1 MSSGSVGKAILVGN
15 VTREPVV
22 KTTNTG
28 KKVASFSVAVNR
40 MKEGEADFHN
50 VVTWEKLAEV
60 AEKYILKG
68 TKVYVEGRLQNRTY
82 EDKEGNK
89 KYITEIIA
97 TDLTLLGTKPTG
109 TPDADT
115 TPQPTPDAAP
125 DAPVADDIDF

>member
-28 KKVASFSVAVNR
+28 KKVASFTVAVNR

-50 VVTWEKLAEV
+50 VVTWEKLADV

-68 TKVYVEGRLQNRTY
+68 SKLYLDARLQNRSY
-82 EDKEGNK
+82 DDKDGNK

-97 TDLTLLGTKPTG
+97 TDLTLLGSKPTG

-115 TPQPTPDAAP
+115 TTPPQPTP